1 MSGNT
6 ARKLTKIFQQR
17 PRAYDLVIRKKGDV
31 GWRVGTLPFDS
42 RKDMLAHLRDHSA
55 GENSVYDLTDK
66 DLSNADLSGADLSGA
81 VMKNTNL
88 SGTNL
93 AGTNMSG
100 ITAEDSDFSNT
111 RMIRTDISKSV
122 IRNTSLEGATLKSV
136 DAQGAELEQ
145 IGRLASDLEGSFG
158 GFYALNGRR
167 IAPPGI
173 LRGRNGP
180 RPGY

>member
-1 MSGNT
+1 MSGK
-6 ARKLTKIFQQR
+6 ASRKLTQLFQQR

-42 RKDMLAHLRDHSA
+42 REDMLAHLRDHSA
-55 GENSVYDLTDK
+55 GQNSVYDLTDK

-81 VMKNTNL
+81 VLKNTDM
-88 SGTNL
+88 SGANL
-93 AGTNMSG
+93 AGANMSG

-122 IRNTSLEGATLKSV
+122 IRNTPLEGATLKSI
-136 DAQGAELEQ
+136 DAQGARLEQ
-145 IGRLASDLEGSFG
+145 IGRVAKDLEDAFG
-158 GFYALNGRR
+158 GFYELNGRQLSPR
-167 IAPPGI
+167 GL